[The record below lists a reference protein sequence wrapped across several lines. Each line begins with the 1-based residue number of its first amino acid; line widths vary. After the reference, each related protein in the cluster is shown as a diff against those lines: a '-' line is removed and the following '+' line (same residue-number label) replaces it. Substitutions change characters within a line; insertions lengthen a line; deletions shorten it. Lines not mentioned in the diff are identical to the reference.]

1 MSRAWEA
8 WFKVNVRERG
18 SCRELFPAKS
28 CLHVYVSL
36 QGGSFISETT
46 GFPTE
51 IVFLLV
57 KIQIRSGPGTQNVPV
72 QPWFPKKKS
81 VF

>member
-1 MSRAWEA
+1 MGEPGLRLMSGKEAPAGSSFLQRAA
-8 WFKVNVRERG
+8 
-18 SCRELFPAKS
+18 
-28 CLHVYVSL
+28 YVFMSHA

-57 KIQIRSGPGTQNVPV
+57 KIQIRSGPGTQNVPI